1 MERTYIH
8 THITAIIE
16 RKELFIDIFNRHMNA
31 SIYKIMIEINRIFA
45 IINQGIFTHF

>member
-16 RKELFIDIFNRHMNA
+16 RKELFIDVFNRTYER
-31 SIYKIMIEINRIFA
+31 IYLQNNDRNK
-45 IINQGIFTHF
+45 